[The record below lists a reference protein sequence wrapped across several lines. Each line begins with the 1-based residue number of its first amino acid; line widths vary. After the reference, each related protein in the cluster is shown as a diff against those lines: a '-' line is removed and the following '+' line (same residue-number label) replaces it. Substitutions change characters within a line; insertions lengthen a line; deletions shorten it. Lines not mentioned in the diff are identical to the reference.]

1 MQTPQLALTAPTP
14 TAAQEQQLPAIH
26 LVAPLNN
33 KMSSTPMASTLQSV
47 QQDENKVDIMIDSG
61 AATQVCPPWFAP
73 NTPMYNLEH
82 GQGPQLRTATDENI
96 PVYGYKWALMTN
108 VNKQQLVVPFFVCE
122 VTQPILSVTR
132 LAEQGFN
139 TQLNETPTV
148 THTKGFN
155 SALVQ
160 RDGLYLMTM
169 EFVNIPANMQ
179 LEVHQTTQ
187 GTTAK
192 ITPVTLTPAGM
203 EVLRNRND
211 LWTFNNQGYLVR
223 AHRTQLKALFVP
235 DQWCPVPTARL
246 ENYRRTIA
254 RRNDGNNENIE
265 DAYQTLGTKQQK
277 RILEGEP

>member
-1 MQTPQLALTAPTP
+1 M
-14 TAAQEQQLPAIH
+14 
-26 LVAPLNN
+26 
-33 KMSSTPMASTLQSV
+33 
-47 QQDENKVDIMIDSG
+47 
-61 AATQVCPPWFAP
+61 
-73 NTPMYNLEH
+73 EH
-82 GQGPQLRTATDENI
+82 GQGPQLRTAIDENI
-96 PVYGYKWALMTN
+96 PVHGYKWALMTN

-122 VTQPILSVTR
+122 VAQPILSVTR

-148 THTKGFN
+148 THTKGFK
-155 SALVQ
+155 ALVQ

-179 LEVHQTTQ
+179 LEVHQRTQ

-235 DQWCPVPTARL
+235 DQRCPVPTARL

-265 DAYQTLGTKQQK
+265 DAYQTLDTKQQK
-277 RILEGEP
+277 RILEGEPWTGETWFKVKRGTPLPGNTPPMPALKTTSNQDDSSNSKEPNVSTSSRPPLLWDEIHSKAATV